1 MKAFGVSKH
10 IAIAKLVPFTHLGLS
25 PCLLGSQRIQTVSL
39 GNGHEPVGTKS
50 GALTKQ

>member
-1 MKAFGVSKH
+1 MLNEGIWGLKH

-25 PCLLGSQRIQTVSL
+25 PCLLGSQRIQTL